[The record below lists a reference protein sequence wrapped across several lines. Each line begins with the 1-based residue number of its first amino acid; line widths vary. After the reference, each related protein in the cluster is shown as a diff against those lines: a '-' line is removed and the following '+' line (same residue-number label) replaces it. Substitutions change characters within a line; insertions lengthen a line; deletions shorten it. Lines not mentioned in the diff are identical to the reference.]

1 MGHDAQYGVSFTH
14 LAASPSHSLLAYRTL
29 PPSKHELPE
38 PDERPASSPHELPGP
53 DGDHVNVDDPNRYA
67 GLEKIIAIGKNTFSE
82 LGLGFSSHEQTWGMV
97 QSTNNFS
104 GSHKIKHLGAGLN
117 TSYAVMKSSQSSSD
131 TLLAWGNHSLGQLGL
146 GAGQSRSS
154 SGDPQL
160 LLYSVPKQ
168 VQLPALSGDAEG
180 SEARID
186 QVAIGL
192 DHALVLRSW
201 QNKEGQRNAQVL
213 GCGLNTDAQLGLP
226 VATTHTFEALP
237 NEINGAPTRIS
248 AGGDTSIAFDANA
261 QTAWAWGNSEYAQ
274 AISNGKPLD
283 RIETP
288 TCIKH
293 ELQEALGS
301 EQIKDIANGGSFT
314 VVLTDSGK
322 VFSIGYGAI
331 GVSCSTGAPSSH
343 TLLPIPS
350 LANHNV
356 VRIACGLEY
365 AAAVTDDGRLFVWG
379 LDSRFGR
386 LGLGFSGQSS
396 ADPRVF
402 EPREVAL
409 PSSLTDSSYRF
420 EAVVCGGDAFW
431 VLIEQEDGTGQEGR
445 WLGR

>member
-1 MGHDAQYGVSFTH
+1 MHATALRCVQRLLWAGAVLDETSPVLRPATAAWLSALGMGHDAQYGVSFTH

-117 TSYAVMKSSQSSSD
+117 TSYAVMKSSQSLEMLRAQKRALIKSRSD
-131 TLLAWGNHSLGQLGL
+131 SIMLSFYAAGRTRRASGMHKSLGV
-146 GAGQSRSS
+146 
-154 SGDPQL
+154 D
-160 LLYSVPKQ
+160 
-168 VQLPALSGDAEG
+168 
-180 SEARID
+180 
-186 QVAIGL
+186 
-192 DHALVLRSW
+192 
-201 QNKEGQRNAQVL
+201 
-213 GCGLNTDAQLGLP
+213 LGLP

-314 VVLTDSGK
+314 VVLTGK
-322 VFSIGYGAI
+322 CFTPELPL
-331 GVSCSTGAPSSH
+331 STS
-343 TLLPIPS
+343 
-350 LANHNV
+350 
-356 VRIACGLEY
+356 
-365 AAAVTDDGRLFVWG
+365 
-379 LDSRFGR
+379 
-386 LGLGFSGQSS
+386 
-396 ADPRVF
+396 
-402 EPREVAL
+402 
-409 PSSLTDSSYRF
+409 
-420 EAVVCGGDAFW
+420 
-431 VLIEQEDGTGQEGR
+431 
-445 WLGR
+445 